1 MSKNINDIAHEIESA
16 LRETPEFDNLQ
27 KAFEQLKTDPKA
39 YSTFRKFQ
47 KLQLELGQKQ
57 MQGQDLTE
65 EDFGKMDKINSR
77 MQSSALIGDL
87 MTKDQALAAII
98 NEVSSIITE
107 PIQELYAE

>member
-1 MSKNINDIAHEIESA
+1 MAKSVYDNAHEIEKE
-16 LRETPEFDNLQ
+16 LRKTPEFIALGE
-27 KAFEQLKTDPKA
+27 AFDKLKEDPKA
-39 YSTFRKFQ
+39 YKTFRKFQ

-77 MQSSALIGDL
+77 MQKSPVIREL
-87 MTKDQALAAII
+87 MTKDQAMATII
-98 NEVSSIITE
+98 NEVSGIITQ